1 RSSPP
6 PAAPGSGRCA
16 RVRGR
21 AEVRRPWAPGWT
33 PPRWATAPGRRR
45 SPLPRFV
52 WATWSVRSPCTSGR
66 PVQRAARRLQSHVA
80 HYLIFWSIEFRS
92 GEGPDVAL
100 GLGLDLLI
108 LRIFLNFSRHPFEAP
123 AHHAQLLVQ
132 LRHLRRRGD
141 AHPLERHRAQLGPS
155 LPHGVAPLL
164 HPGGDVD
171 QAKPR
176 IGLPDPPGD
185 LLQPRL
191 APGVDLG
198 EQALRP
204 LLPAPS
210 EAAHPRKGRTR
221 VQGRLRS
228 IVLHGFHPH
237 RGVVDTAAM
246 FRLLHGILF
255 LFPPER
261 AHALA
266 AAFLRWL
273 GRIPRLAARVR
284 RRMHR
289 ADPRLHVRC
298 CGLDFPSP
306 VGVAAGFDKGDGL
319 AAGLFALGFG
329 AVEVGTITPRPQP
342 GNPRPRLFRLPRQRA
357 LINRM
362 GFNNAGA
369 AATARRY
376 AGLRFR
382 PGPLGFNLGKNKD
395 TPQEEAARDYLDAFE
410 ALKDIGD
417 YFVVNVSSPN
427 TPGLRALQS
436 PEALRAILL
445 PLVERAG
452 RKPVFLKLAP
462 DLADEDVDEI
472 ADLALSWGVAG
483 LILANTTVGRPG
495 AEG

>member
-1 RSSPP
+1 
-6 PAAPGSGRCA
+6 
-16 RVRGR
+16 
-21 AEVRRPWAPGWT
+21 
-33 PPRWATAPGRRR
+33 
-45 SPLPRFV
+45 
-52 WATWSVRSPCTSGR
+52 
-66 PVQRAARRLQSHVA
+66 
-80 HYLIFWSIEFRS
+80 
-92 GEGPDVAL
+92 
-100 GLGLDLLI
+100 
-108 LRIFLNFSRHPFEAP
+108 
-123 AHHAQLLVQ
+123 
-132 LRHLRRRGD
+132 
-141 AHPLERHRAQLGPS
+141 
-155 LPHGVAPLL
+155 
-164 HPGGDVD
+164 
-171 QAKPR
+171 
-176 IGLPDPPGD
+176 
-185 LLQPRL
+185 
-191 APGVDLG
+191 
-198 EQALRP
+198 
-204 LLPAPS
+204 
-210 EAAHPRKGRTR
+210 
-221 VQGRLRS
+221 
-228 IVLHGFHPH
+228 
-237 RGVVDTAAM
+237 M

-462 DLADEDVDEI
+462 DLADEDVDAL
-472 ADLALSWGVAG
+472 ADLAVEEGLSG
-483 LILANTTVGRPG
+483 LILANTTIARPTAEQEPVAKEAGGMSGAPLLPRSLALVARVRRRLGGRLPIVGVGGIFDAEDAWRMIRAGATLVQGYTGFVYGGPGYAKRIERGLLERLEQAGLPEIAAAVGLDADPPAARPAANG
-495 AEG
+495 

>member
-1 RSSPP
+1 
-6 PAAPGSGRCA
+6 
-16 RVRGR
+16 
-21 AEVRRPWAPGWT
+21 
-33 PPRWATAPGRRR
+33 
-45 SPLPRFV
+45 
-52 WATWSVRSPCTSGR
+52 
-66 PVQRAARRLQSHVA
+66 
-80 HYLIFWSIEFRS
+80 
-92 GEGPDVAL
+92 
-100 GLGLDLLI
+100 
-108 LRIFLNFSRHPFEAP
+108 
-123 AHHAQLLVQ
+123 
-132 LRHLRRRGD
+132 
-141 AHPLERHRAQLGPS
+141 
-155 LPHGVAPLL
+155 
-164 HPGGDVD
+164 
-171 QAKPR
+171 
-176 IGLPDPPGD
+176 
-185 LLQPRL
+185 
-191 APGVDLG
+191 
-198 EQALRP
+198 
-204 LLPAPS
+204 
-210 EAAHPRKGRTR
+210 
-221 VQGRLRS
+221 
-228 IVLHGFHPH
+228 
-237 RGVVDTAAM
+237 M

-255 LFPPER
+255 LLPPER

-495 AEG
+495 AEGEPVAKEAGGMSGAPLFDRALALVARTYARTGGRLPIVGVGGIFEAEQAYRMIRAGATLVQAYTGFIYRGPGFARSLERGLLALLERDGLSSIRDAVGLDAERLTAGSGP